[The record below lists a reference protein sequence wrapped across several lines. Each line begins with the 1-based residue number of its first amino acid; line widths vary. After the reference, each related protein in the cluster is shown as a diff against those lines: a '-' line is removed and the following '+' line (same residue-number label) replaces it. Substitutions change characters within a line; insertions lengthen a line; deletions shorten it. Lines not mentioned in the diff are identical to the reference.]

1 MHSKIYLNLF
11 FGGWGGVLLGLGLV
25 GMIVKGMKWNE
36 CYRTFRFVA
45 TKKILNNSQTSTGLE
60 KEKPFEY
67 KQFCFIILSS
77 FKKTDSFIYKKAGKE
92 EKIKFKIVQLSLR

>member
-11 FGGWGGVLLGLGLV
+11 FGGWGAFGGGVLLGLGLSLV

-45 TKKILNNSQTSTGLE
+45 TKKKSSTIVKQALGWKRKNLLNN
-60 KEKPFEY
+60 
-67 KQFCFIILSS
+67 INS
-77 FKKTDSFIYKKAGKE
+77 FVS
-92 EKIKFKIVQLSLR
+92 